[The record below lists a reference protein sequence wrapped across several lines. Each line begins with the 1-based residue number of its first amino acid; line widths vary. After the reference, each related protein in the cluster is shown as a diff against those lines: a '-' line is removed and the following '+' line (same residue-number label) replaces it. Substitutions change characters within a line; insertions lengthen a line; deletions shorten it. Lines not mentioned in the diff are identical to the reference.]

1 MCSEE
6 GDVTLSRT
14 NQLSRE
20 SSKLTRVAIVSHYT
34 RKLSDTRL
42 QEQQQGCGRSGV
54 HCSGA
59 SHAKTRAPW
68 EDTDMLHTV
77 V

>member
-1 MCSEE
+1 M
-6 GDVTLSRT
+6 TLSRT

-42 QEQQQGCGRSGV
+42 QNNNKAVAEAEYTAQGHHMQRPGRRGKILT
-54 HCSGA
+54 CF
-59 SHAKTRAPW
+59 TP
-68 EDTDMLHTV
+68 
-77 V
+77 